1 MNNIPFIK
9 MHGLG
14 NDFVIVDNRKTP
26 IALSAKQLRAIS
38 DRNRGVG
45 CDQFIILSEPKSPDT
60 DVFADLYNNDGFDCG
75 ACGNA
80 TRCIA
85 SIMINETG
93 KEEIVIETNQGILK
107 GWKAEN
113 GMIRVNMG
121 QPRINW
127 DEIPLAKEVDTLH
140 VPVSND
146 EYSNPTCVS
155 MGNPHAVFLVDDANA
170 VDVAKNG
177 SYFETH
183 EMFPEKT
190 NVEFVSVINRNKL
203 RMRVWERASGITQ
216 ACGTGA
222 CASLVAAARLGVTDK
237 NAEVVLDGGSLF
249 IEWADS
255 GDILMT
261 GAVATSFTGVL
272 DSSLLE
278 NIKKNNV

>member
-1 MNNIPFIK
+1 MNNIPFVK

-14 NDFVIVDNRKTP
+14 NDFVIIDTRENQVTLNE
-26 IALSAKQLRAIS
+26 KQLKAIG

-45 CDQFIILSEPKSPDT
+45 CDQLIVLSEPKNPDT
-60 DVFADLYNNDGFDCG
+60 DVFIDLYNNDGRDCG

-80 TRCIA
+80 TRCVS
-85 SIMINETG
+85 SIIINETG
-93 KEEIVIETNQGILK
+93 KDEIVIDTNKGLLK
-107 GWKAEN
+107 GWNAEN

-121 QPRINW
+121 QPRLNW
-127 DEIPLAKEVDTLH
+127 NEIPLAKEVDTLH
-140 VPVSND
+140 VPISND
-146 EYSNPTCVS
+146 EFSNPTCVS
-155 MGNPHAVFLVDDANA
+155 MGNPHAVFFVDDADA

-177 SYFETH
+177 AYFEKH

-190 NVEFVSVINRNKL
+190 NVEFVTVLNKKKL

-222 CASLVAAARLGVTDK
+222 CASLVAAARLGLSDR
-237 NAEVVLDGGSLF
+237 NAEIILDGGSLF
-249 IEWADS
+249 IEWADN

-261 GAVATSFTGVL
+261 GAVATVFSGVL

-278 NIKKNNV
+278 NA